1 MAIYVRFASGTD
13 GTSPCFAEDS
23 IAQSRKSNKR
33 LQQIFERDI
42 VEAVNF
48 QTFHAMLQCSL
59 FGEGRAYNAIFLAGA
74 AGDEF
79 ASLTDLQIEKY
90 ADYYAWS
97 VQVW

>member
-1 MAIYVRFASGTD
+1 M
-13 GTSPCFAEDS
+13 
-23 IAQSRKSNKR
+23 
-33 LQQIFERDI
+33 
-42 VEAVNF
+42 EAVNF

-90 ADYYAWS
+90 ADYYRGEVVLS
-97 VQVW
+97 VPLGPKTQKKEKHEHER

>member
-1 MAIYVRFASGTD
+1 
-13 GTSPCFAEDS
+13 
-23 IAQSRKSNKR
+23 
-33 LQQIFERDI
+33 
-42 VEAVNF
+42 
-48 QTFHAMLQCSL
+48 MLQCSL